1 MLSQNFFT
9 PPRVFKRVLP
19 LIERRKPT
27 EHAKLAA
34 RQVEEPAQRQ
44 LKLLEQWFELERQK
58 IKEEILVAHENETI
72 VEHGNFLNECLLK
85 EVKSR
90 SLNAQCQSSNGFDE
104 NLIQKWVNNTR
115 HQYPLIESDS
125 AILESSVI
133 RSLLSGSNIPISE
146 ISVNNRPS
154 RTHNEK
160 VKHSSQRQS
169 YKIEKHVNCPQQK
182 DSSHKHKKCITLF
195 IHRY

>member
-44 LKLLEQWFELERQK
+44 LKLLEQWLELERQK

-72 VEHGNFLNECLLK
+72 VEHGNFLNEC
-85 EVKSR
+85 
-90 SLNAQCQSSNGFDE
+90 
-104 NLIQKWVNNTR
+104 
-115 HQYPLIESDS
+115 
-125 AILESSVI
+125 
-133 RSLLSGSNIPISE
+133 
-146 ISVNNRPS
+146 
-154 RTHNEK
+154 
-160 VKHSSQRQS
+160 
-169 YKIEKHVNCPQQK
+169 
-182 DSSHKHKKCITLF
+182 
-195 IHRY
+195 